1 MTVVY
6 LLRSATPPP
15 HFLPQSPAV
24 PTKAWSHK
32 EVVLYEIP
40 TEPGE
45 KKGKPWLCFCD
56 FDALW
61 SAEMQFSSGSLFCMY
76 RCFWA
81 PASCLQSPVC

>member
-45 KKGKPWLCFCD
+45 KKGKPWLCF
-56 FDALW
+56 L
-61 SAEMQFSSGSLFCMY
+61 
-76 RCFWA
+76 
-81 PASCLQSPVC
+81 